1 MMSKKKAKW
10 YLIPLILVIT
20 VVPLIV
26 RMYFFNSHLSQFDWY
41 PDSGD
46 TLDKQ
51 DFFLYYKAVAVIILA
66 VVMCVILAYRY
77 MKKKREFKW
86 CYELVPVLVYAVLT
100 LLSSLFSQYRYF
112 CFHGMAEIFESVWVL
127 LGYCVILF
135 YAYEL
140 INTIEDV
147 DCVMRW
153 LTVGLCVMLVIGVMQ
168 ALGHDP
174 FNMEFVKK
182 MIISPDRWGE
192 LDKFSIVFEQG
203 RVFLTLYNPNYVA
216 SYFALMLPVEIALL
230 VKTKKWIYR
239 IIYIVMIAAS
249 LLCLL
254 ASGNRSG
261 IVAFL
266 ATIILAVIVLFKHML
281 KTWKFVIPSALAAVV
296 FFAVFISRNDMIIQ
310 KFIYL
315 FNMPDKTEY
324 PVSRIDTGDEEIVFT
339 YMGQEF
345 HISYEID
352 GDGNIYVS
360 MLDGNKQRVNNTLDS
375 ANLIYAVQDERFP
388 DFSIQVVRLNEEI
401 AIDVKADYRDW
412 YFKKGEDG
420 TYYYYNVFGRWDK
433 INNAPHVAENFLSK
447 TFEARGDIWAK
458 TFPILKNCLLFGY
471 GADTFTIAYPQ
482 DDYVDKVYRG
492 TQANIDAKPHCFY
505 LQVAAQSG
513 VPALLAVMALYIWY
527 LVTCFRLYIHAT
539 YENGLEITGVGLM
552 LATFAYL
559 VSSVA
564 NDSTVAVAPVHWAML
579 GMGIAINEIVK
590 KQRES
595 STLEVTENGR
605 KLKK

>member
-1 MMSKKKAKW
+1 MGKKKAKW
-10 YLIPLILVIT
+10 YLIPLILVMT

-41 PDSGD
+41 PDSGE

-51 DFFLYYKAVAVIILA
+51 DFFLYYKAVAVILLA
-66 VVMCVILAYRY
+66 IVMCAVLAYRY
-77 MKKKREFKW
+77 TKKKREFTW
-86 CYELVPVLVYAVLT
+86 CYELVPVLIYAVLT

-153 LTVGLCVMLVIGVMQ
+153 LTVGLGVMLVIGVMQ

-182 MIISPDRWGE
+182 MIISPKFWDE
-192 LDKFSIVFEQG
+192 LDRFSIVFEQG

-230 VKTKKWIYR
+230 VKTRKWVYRMIYV
-239 IIYIVMIAAS
+239 VMIGAS

-261 IVAFL
+261 ILAFL
-266 ATIILAVIVLFKHML
+266 GTIVLAVIVLFKHML
-281 KTWKFVIPSALAAVV
+281 KAWKFVIPAALAATV
-296 FFAVFISRNDMIIQ
+296 FFAVFISKNDMIIQ

-315 FNMPDKTEY
+315 FNLPDKTEY
-324 PVSRIDTGDEEIVFT
+324 PVSRIDTGDEEVVFT

-352 GDGNIYVS
+352 AEGNIYVS
-360 MLDGNKQRVNNTLDS
+360 MLDGNKQAVNHTLDS
-375 ANLIYAVQDERFP
+375 ENLIYAVQDTRFP
-388 DFSIQVVRLNEEI
+388 AFAIQIVRLNEEI
-401 AIDVKADYRDW
+401 AIKVTADYRDW

-420 TYYYYNVFGRWDK
+420 TYYYYNIFGRWDK
-433 INNAPHVAENFLSK
+433 INNAPHFAENFMSK

-458 TFPILKNCLLFGY
+458 TIPILKNCLLFGY

-492 TQANIDAKPHCFY
+492 SQANSDAKPHCFY

-513 VPALLAVMALYIWY
+513 IPALIAVMALYIWY
-527 LVTCFRLYIHAT
+527 LVTCFRLYIHAS
-539 YENGLEITGVGLM
+539 YENGLEIIGVGLM

-559 VSSVA
+559 ISSVA
-564 NDSTVAVAPVHWAML
+564 NDSTVAVAPIHWAML
-579 GMGIAINEIVK
+579 GMGIAINEILK
-590 KQRES
+590 KQKENGS
-595 STLEVTENGR
+595 AEVTKDG
-605 KLKK
+605 KKPKK

>member
-1 MMSKKKAKW
+1 MGKKKAKW
-10 YLIPLILVIT
+10 YLIPLILVMT

-41 PDSGD
+41 PDSGE

-51 DFFLYYKAVAVIILA
+51 DFFLYYKAVAVILLA
-66 VVMCVILAYRY
+66 IVMCAVLAYRY
-77 MKKKREFKW
+77 TKKKREFKW
-86 CYELVPVLVYAVLT
+86 CYELVPVLIYAVLT

-153 LTVGLCVMLVIGVMQ
+153 LTVGLGVMLVIGVMQ

-182 MIISPDRWGE
+182 MIISPKFWDE
-192 LDKFSIVFEQG
+192 LDRFSIVFEQG

-230 VKTKKWIYR
+230 VKTRKWVYRMIYV
-239 IIYIVMIAAS
+239 VMIGAS

-261 IVAFL
+261 ILAFL
-266 ATIILAVIVLFKHML
+266 GTIVLAVIVLFKHML
-281 KTWKFVIPSALAAVV
+281 KAWKFVIPAALAATV
-296 FFAVFISRNDMIIQ
+296 FFAVFISKNDMIIQ

-315 FNMPDKTEY
+315 FNLPDKTEY
-324 PVSRIDTGDEEIVFT
+324 PVSRIDTGDEEVVFT

-352 GDGNIYVS
+352 AEGNIYVS
-360 MLDGNKQRVNNTLDS
+360 MLDGNKQAVNHTLDS
-375 ANLIYAVQDERFP
+375 ENLIYAVQDTRFP
-388 DFSIQVVRLNEEI
+388 AFAIQIVRLNEEI
-401 AIDVKADYRDW
+401 AIKVTADYRDW
-412 YFKKGEDG
+412 YFK
-420 TYYYYNVFGRWDK
+420 NR
-433 INNAPHVAENFLSK
+433 
-447 TFEARGDIWAK
+447 
-458 TFPILKNCLLFGY
+458 
-471 GADTFTIAYPQ
+471 
-482 DDYVDKVYRG
+482 
-492 TQANIDAKPHCFY
+492 
-505 LQVAAQSG
+505 
-513 VPALLAVMALYIWY
+513 
-527 LVTCFRLYIHAT
+527 
-539 YENGLEITGVGLM
+539 
-552 LATFAYL
+552 
-559 VSSVA
+559 
-564 NDSTVAVAPVHWAML
+564 
-579 GMGIAINEIVK
+579 
-590 KQRES
+590 QRR
-595 STLEVTENGR
+595 TA
-605 KLKK
+605 

>member
-1 MMSKKKAKW
+1 MGKKKAKW
-10 YLIPLILVIT
+10 YLIPLILVMT

-41 PDSGD
+41 PDSGE

-51 DFFLYYKAVAVIILA
+51 DFFLYYKAVAVILLA
-66 VVMCVILAYRY
+66 IVMCAVLAYRY
-77 MKKKREFKW
+77 TKKKREFKW
-86 CYELVPVLVYAVLT
+86 CYELVPVLIYAVLT

-153 LTVGLCVMLVIGVMQ
+153 LTVGLGVMLVIGVMQ

-182 MIISPDRWGE
+182 MIISPKFWDE
-192 LDKFSIVFEQG
+192 LDRFSIVFEQG

-230 VKTKKWIYR
+230 VKTRKWVYRMIYV
-239 IIYIVMIAAS
+239 VMIGAS

-261 IVAFL
+261 ILAFL
-266 ATIILAVIVLFKHML
+266 GTIVLAVIVLFKHML
-281 KTWKFVIPSALAAVV
+281 KAWKFVIPAALAATV
-296 FFAVFISRNDMIIQ
+296 FFAVFISKNDMIIQ

-315 FNMPDKTEY
+315 FNLPDKTEY
-324 PVSRIDTGDEEIVFT
+324 PVSRIDTGDEEVVFT

-352 GDGNIYVS
+352 AEGNIYVS
-360 MLDGNKQRVNNTLDS
+360 MLDGNKQAVNHTLDS
-375 ANLIYAVQDERFP
+375 ENLIYAVQDTRFP
-388 DFSIQVVRLNEEI
+388 AFAIQIVRLNEEI
-401 AIDVKADYRDW
+401 AIKVTADYRDW

-420 TYYYYNVFGRWDK
+420 TYYYYNIFGRWDK
-433 INNAPHVAENFLSK
+433 INNAPHFAENFMSK

-458 TFPILKNCLLFGY
+458 TIPILKNCLLFGY

-492 TQANIDAKPHCFY
+492 SQANIDAKPHCFY

-513 VPALLAVMALYIWY
+513 IPALIAVMVLYIWY
-527 LVTCFRLYIHAT
+527 LVTCFRLYIHAS
-539 YENGLEITGVGLM
+539 YENGLEIIGVGLM

-559 VSSVA
+559 ISSVA
-564 NDSTVAVAPVHWAML
+564 NDSTVAVAPIHWAML
-579 GMGIAINEIVK
+579 GMGIAINEILK
-590 KQRES
+590 KQKENGS
-595 STLEVTENGR
+595 AEVTKDG
-605 KLKK
+605 KKPKK